1 MRQFAIQMFSLLGA
15 LFQIGTPAET
25 EEIGTIMLFCGAG
38 LDTALWCLAAG
49 WG

>member
-1 MRQFAIQMFSLLGA
+1 MREFAIQMSVLLGA

-25 EEIGTIMLFCGAG
+25 EEIGTIALLCGAG
-38 LDTALWCLAAG
+38 MDTALWCLAAG